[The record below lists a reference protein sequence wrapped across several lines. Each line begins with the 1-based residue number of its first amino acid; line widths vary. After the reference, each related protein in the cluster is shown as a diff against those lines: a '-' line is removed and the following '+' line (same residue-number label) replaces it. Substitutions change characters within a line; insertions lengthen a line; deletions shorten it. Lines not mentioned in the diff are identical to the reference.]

1 MKKLITTKNLTLV
14 NFIIV
19 AYFLVLYLLN
29 YYNLDNVVIGVFR
42 ELLTIPFLLAQ
53 LVFVVIGLNYLFKA
67 KSDLLYKLSFIFLTL
82 STLYNLNGFF

>member
-14 NFIIV
+14 NFLIV

-67 KSDLLYKLSFIFLTL
+67 KSDLLYKLSLLLLTL